1 MRFSAYSLGF
11 TLALALAL
19 APFTGIA
26 QASDAPKDKAA
37 SAAKPSAKP
46 SVKWVPLENGVKNV
60 EGSKRYLFVSVYTD
74 WCGYCKKLNA
84 VTFKSAPVVAE
95 LDKNFESVRL
105 NAESEAVVMW
115 KGKKMSS
122 RALATHWGVEGFPT
136 LLFLNRKGEIVGSFA
151 SYVEPE
157 LMIKL
162 LTYISSGARERKI
175 TFDQYLEGK
184 S

>member
-1 MRFSAYSLGF
+1 MRFSAYPSAL

-19 APFTGIA
+19 VPFVGNP
-26 QASDAPKDKAA
+26 QASTATKDKAA
-37 SAAKPSAKP
+37 PATKS
-46 SVKWVPLENGVKNV
+46 SVTWVPLENGVKKV
-60 EGSKRYLFVSVYTD
+60 ETSKRYLFVSVYTD

-84 VTFKSAPVVAE
+84 VTFKAAPVVAE

-105 NAESEAVVMW
+105 NAESDAIVTW

-122 RALATHWGVEGFPT
+122 RALANHWGVEGFPT
-136 LLFLNRKGEIVGSFA
+136 LLFLNRKGEIVGSFS

-162 LTYISSGARERKI
+162 LTYISSGARERKV
-175 TFDQYLEGK
+175 TFDDYLEGK

>member
-1 MRFSAYSLGF
+1 MRLSAYPLM
-11 TLALALAL
+11 LALALASF
-19 APFTGIA
+19 AGSA
-26 QASDAPKDKAA
+26 HASTTLKETKGKAA
-37 SAAKPSAKP
+37 SPAKP
-46 SVKWVPLENGVKNV
+46 SVRWVPLESGLKNA
-60 EGSKRYLFVSVYTD
+60 EASKRYLFVSVYTD

-105 NAESEAVVMW
+105 NAESEAIVTW
-115 KGKKMSS
+115 KGKQITS
-122 RALATHWGVEGFPT
+122 RALATQWGVDGFPT

-175 TFDQYLEGK
+175 TFNDYLEGK